1 MLSVPVLESD
11 VYVKC
16 TCSGEYLFWKVTCT
30 LSVPVLESD
39 VYVKC
44 TCSGE

>member
-16 TCSGEYLFWKVTCT
+16 T
-30 LSVPVLESD
+30 VLESD

>member
-1 MLSVPVLESD
+1 MLSVPVLESE

-16 TCSGEYLFWKVTCT
+16 TCSGEY
-30 LSVPVLESD
+30 

-44 TCSGE
+44 TCSRE